1 MEDRGR
7 KIKGRKEGKR
17 LDEMEIERNNGIQKW
32 KKKKKQ
38 LSKKKLLFFPKEK
51 WKENTN
57 PRYWYTNDKITE

>member
-32 KKKKKQ
+32 KKKKQ
-38 LSKKKLLFFPKEK
+38 LSKKKITVFFPKK
-51 WKENTN
+51 NGKKTQIQGIGILMI
-57 PRYWYTNDKITE
+57 K